1 MYQREKLAQWNGYV
15 TYLSS
20 SSGSWSVGTP
30 EKENPTQAS
39 LFSYTDSEI
48 SAQNGSGT
56 STRAAWSGATGL
68 SARYSSNMV
77 TAVNW

>member
-1 MYQREKLAQWNGYV
+1 M
-15 TYLSS
+15 
-20 SSGSWSVGTP
+20 GTP